1 MYFHS
6 GSNETS
12 DGTRLNYRCALH
24 SRSGSASR
32 RSTSPPPSHPLEVGL
47 DPLIVNR
54 GDIVQRTRCI
64 VGHGGFLLLVWLLSQ
79 FSQIRGRLI
88 AVGTLIT
95 ERPSHR
101 SERAQLRHSTPTL
114 DV

>member
-1 MYFHS
+1 MELDSITVAHCTADLAPHR
-6 GSNETS
+6 GVQ
-12 DGTRLNYRCALH
+12 RLLH
-24 SRSGSASR
+24 R
-32 RSTSPPPSHPLEVGL
+32 PPHHPLEVGL